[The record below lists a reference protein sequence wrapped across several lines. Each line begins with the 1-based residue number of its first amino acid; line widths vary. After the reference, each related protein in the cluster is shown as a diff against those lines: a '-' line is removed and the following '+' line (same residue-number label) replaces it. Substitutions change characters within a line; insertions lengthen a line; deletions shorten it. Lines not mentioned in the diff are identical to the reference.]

1 MSRSR
6 SGNEATREPARVAMA
21 REEAR
26 GGAGEAAGAAEAAVA
41 EPGSRQE
48 APRRG
53 AVVVTGASSGI
64 GRACALALAGAGF
77 EVFAGVRD
85 LGDGRALTAAARG
98 APGALRPLR
107 LDVTDPGLVASA
119 AATVAEAV
127 GDAGLAG
134 LVNNAGVGL
143 AWPLEL
149 VPADELRRLFE
160 VDLFGQLAVTQALLP
175 QLRAASGRIVN
186 MGTVGDRIT
195 MPFGGP
201 LNACKYALAACNDAL
216 RMELRPW
223 GVEVVLIEPGT
234 IRTAASGKLEAGA
247 EAAIERFGERG
258 RRLYGAAYRTMIA
271 RVAAREQAGS
281 PPEVVARVVL
291 RALTARRPRT
301 RYLVGATARP
311 LAAMAALLPDRALD
325 ELRLRIFGLPRTRPR
340 PS

>member
-1 MSRSR
+1 MSLSR
-6 SGNEATREPARVAMA
+6 SGHEAAG
-21 REEAR
+21 EEAR
-26 GGAGEAAGAAEAAVA
+26 GGPGEAGAARLERRRGA
-41 EPGSRQE
+41 
-48 APRRG
+48 RRG

-64 GRACALALAGAGF
+64 GRACVLALAEAGF

-85 LGDGRALTAAARG
+85 PGDGRALVDATRG
-98 APGALRPLR
+98 AGGGLRPLR
-107 LDVTDPGLVASA
+107 LDVTDPELVASA

-143 AWPLEL
+143 VWPLEL

-216 RMELRPW
+216 RMEL
-223 GVEVVLIEPGT
+223 PGGS
-234 IRTAASGKLEAGA
+234 SG
-247 EAAIERFGERG
+247 R
-258 RRLYGAAYRTMIA
+258 
-271 RVAAREQAGS
+271 
-281 PPEVVARVVL
+281 
-291 RALTARRPRT
+291 
-301 RYLVGATARP
+301 
-311 LAAMAALLPDRALD
+311 
-325 ELRLRIFGLPRTRPR
+325 
-340 PS
+340 

>member
-1 MSRSR
+1 MSLSRSR
-6 SGNEATREPARVAMA
+6 DEGTREARAVGSGARQGGPRRARQGTLGDAQGGPPAMW
-21 REEAR
+21 
-26 GGAGEAAGAAEAAVA
+26 
-41 EPGSRQE
+41 PGS
-48 APRRG
+48 RRG

-64 GRACALALAGAGF
+64 GRACALVLAEAGF
-77 EVFAGVRD
+77 GVFAGVRNQA
-85 LGDGRALTAAARG
+85 DGRALQDAARG
-98 APGALRPLR
+98 AGGRLTPLR
-107 LDVTDPGLVASA
+107 LDVTDPELVAAA

-134 LVNNAGVGL
+134 LVNNAGVGM

-149 VPADELRRLFE
+149 VPPDELRRLFE
-160 VDLFGQLAVTQALLP
+160 VDVFGQLAVTQALLP
-175 QLRAASGRIVN
+175 RLRAASGRIVN

-201 LNACKYALAACNDAL
+201 LNACKYALRACNDAL

-234 IRTAASGKLEAGA
+234 IRTPASAKLEAGA
-247 EAAIERFGERG
+247 EAAIERFGDRG
-258 RRLYGAAYRTMIA
+258 RQLYASAYRTMIA

-301 RYLVGATARP
+301 RYLVGRTARP
-311 LAAMAALLPDRALD
+311 LAAMARLLPDRALD
-325 ELRLRIFGLPRTRPR
+325 DLRLRIFGLPR
-340 PS
+340 SQANLS